1 MEELTT
7 YTLEEISIGK
17 GTYGIGAP
25 AIPFDKNK
33 RTYLRITDINEDGT
47 LNKDGLMSVEE
58 EKADE
63 YLLAPND
70 IVFARTGN
78 STGRTYFY
86 EESDGIFCYAGFLIK
101 FTLNPNK
108 INPRMLKYYTHS
120 KAYYDWV
127 HSFDTGGTRGNINA
141 KTYGQMPV
149 TLPSKERQD
158 RIVEICKSLDDKI
171 EVNKRINDNLE
182 QQAQALFKSW
192 FVDFEPFLREE
203 FFKSDSLFG
212 DIPVGWHIVAI
223 KDLSVYITDYV
234 ANGSFASL
242 RENVRLYDKPNYAH
256 FIRNTDLKAESYKMY
271 VDKHSYEFLS
281 KSVLEGGEIII
292 SNVGDVGSVF
302 LCPKL
307 EKPMTLGNNIILLRP
322 KKDYLTFYLYMLF
335 KGGIGQHLI
344 DGVTGGSA
352 QRKFNKTDFKS
363 IKVMMPPVNILIKFD
378 RIVKP
383 IFSKIEENRDEIS
396 RLTSLRDTLLPK
408 LMSGELKI
416 NDINN

>member
-108 INPRMLKYYTHS
+108 VNPRMLKYYTHS

-158 RIVEICKSLDDKI
+158 RIVEICKSFDDKI

-192 FVDFEPFLREE
+192 FVDFEPFKEGKFVDSELGKIPEGWKVGYLSEIADIIMGQSPNGSTYNENGEGIIFYQGRAE
-203 FFKSDSLFG
+203 FGTRFPSIRLFTTNPTRIAPANSILISVRAPVGDINITHKECCIGRGLASAVSRTNKSAFLLYTLFSLKSDLDKFNAEGTVFG
-212 DIPVGWHIVAI
+212 SINRKALETLKILIPTNDIISKFEAIVASMDQQI
-223 KDLSVYITDYV
+223 LTLHLES
-234 ANGSFASL
+234 
-242 RENVRLYDKPNYAH
+242 EN
-256 FIRNTDLKAESYKMY
+256 LK
-271 VDKHSYEFLS
+271 
-281 KSVLEGGEIII
+281 I
-292 SNVGDVGSVF
+292 
-302 LCPKL
+302 
-307 EKPMTLGNNIILLRP
+307 
-322 KKDYLTFYLYMLF
+322 
-335 KGGIGQHLI
+335 
-344 DGVTGGSA
+344 
-352 QRKFNKTDFKS
+352 
-363 IKVMMPPVNILIKFD
+363 
-378 RIVKP
+378 
-383 IFSKIEENRDEIS
+383 
-396 RLTSLRDTLLPK
+396 LRDTLLPK
-408 LMSGELKI
+408 LMSGERSVIHKEN
-416 NDINN
+416 NDD